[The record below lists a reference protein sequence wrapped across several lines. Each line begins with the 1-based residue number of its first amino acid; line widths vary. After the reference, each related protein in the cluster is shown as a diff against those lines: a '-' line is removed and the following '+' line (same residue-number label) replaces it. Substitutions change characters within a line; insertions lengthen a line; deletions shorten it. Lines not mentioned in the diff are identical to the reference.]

1 VMGMGDKAC
10 WSWLTD
16 GAPPQT
22 DIGERIFS
30 SKIK

>member
-22 DIGERIFS
+22 DIRKRFFLQT
-30 SKIK
+30 